1 MSLLPIHLGIS
12 DHCTVPHRGEY
23 LSKKSETVYPPICGI
38 LKLSVQLNQKIVK
51 LPIKIFK
58 QSQNEDISFQA
69 KLKNT
74 TNSHP
79 KFEKWGRSG
88 GQPLWLWW
96 GYRQSA
102 WWKGW
107 PILDLVLGLQGS
119 GAEWGGSLRREEPGR
134 RKPIARVIWTGVLA
148 GRVGHL
154 CPKLHNTSLYIR
166 FHCQVCSVKAIK

>member
-12 DHCTVPHRGEY
+12 DHCTVPHRDKY

-58 QSQNEDISFQA
+58 QSENEDISFQA
-69 KLKNT
+69 NLKNT

-79 KFEKWGRSG
+79 KFKKCLVRPWGRSG

-119 GAEWGGSLRREEPGR
+119 GPSGEAAWGEKNQGGASLSPGSYDPYAMVNDENY
-134 RKPIARVIWTGVLA
+134 
-148 GRVGHL
+148 
-154 CPKLHNTSLYIR
+154 NTS
-166 FHCQVCSVKAIK
+166 

>member
-23 LSKKSETVYPPICGI
+23 MSKKSETVYLPICGI

-58 QSQNEDISFQA
+58 QSQNEGISFQA

-79 KFEKWGRSG
+79 KFK
-88 GQPLWLWW
+88 
-96 GYRQSA
+96 
-102 WWKGW
+102 K
-107 PILDLVLGLQGS
+107 VLGQAMGEVRRATSVTVVRLQAICLMERLAHLGP
-119 GAEWGGSLRREEPGR
+119 GARAAGERR
-134 RKPIARVIWTGVLA
+134 
-148 GRVGHL
+148 
-154 CPKLHNTSLYIR
+154 
-166 FHCQVCSVKAIK
+166 